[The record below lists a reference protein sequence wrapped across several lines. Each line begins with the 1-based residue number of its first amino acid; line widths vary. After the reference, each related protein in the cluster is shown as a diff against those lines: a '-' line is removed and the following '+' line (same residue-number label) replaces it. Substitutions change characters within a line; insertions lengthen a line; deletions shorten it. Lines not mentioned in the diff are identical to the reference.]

1 MVNTKERLL
10 KEGGDRALDPRAT
23 PAVEDYAK
31 TIYKL
36 QERDRRV
43 STAAL
48 AVRLG
53 VTAGSVSA
61 MLHRMDELG
70 YVRHVRYQGVELT
83 QSGRRLALAVLLRHR
98 LLELFLVRALGL
110 SWDRVHE
117 EAEVLEHALS
127 AELEEVIAGWL
138 GDPVRDP
145 HGDPIPTRDGRVVEE
160 PTVSLAHLGPGTAGE
175 LVRVSDFD
183 PAVLRHLDQR
193 GIALGDRVEVLGREP
208 FGGPFVVR
216 VEGSRGSA
224 VHRLGPELAAI
235 LRVRPA
241 G

>member
-1 MVNTKERLL
+1 MVRTKERLV
-10 KEGGDRALDPRAT
+10 KEGADRALDPRAT

-31 TIYKL
+31 AIYRL
-36 QERDRRV
+36 QERDGRV

-48 AVRLG
+48 AARVA

-70 YVRHVRYQGVELT
+70 YVRHVRYQGVQLT
-83 QSGRRLALAVLLRHR
+83 ESGRRLALAVLRRHR

-117 EAEVLEHALS
+117 EAETLEHALS
-127 AELEEVIAGWL
+127 AELEEAIAAWL

-145 HGDPIPTRDGRVVEE
+145 HGDPIPSRDGTVVEE
-160 PTVSLAHLGPGTAGE
+160 PTVSLASLEPGRSGE
-175 LVRVSDFD
+175 LLRVSDLD
-183 PAVLRHLDQR
+183 PAVLRHLDRR
-193 GIALGDRVEVLGREP
+193 GIALGDRVEVLRREP
-208 FGGPFVVR
+208 FGGPFVVV
-216 VEGSRGSA
+216 VEGSRGST
-224 VHRLGPELAAI
+224 VHSLGPDLAAT
-235 LRVRPA
+235 LRVRVD

>member
-1 MVNTKERLL
+1 MVKTKERLL

-31 TIYKL
+31 AIYKL
-36 QERDRRV
+36 EERDGRV

-61 MLHRMDELG
+61 MLHKLDELG
-70 YVRHVRYQGVELT
+70 YVRHVRYQGVQLT
-83 QSGRRLALAVLLRHR
+83 EPGRRLALAVLRRHR

-110 SWDRVHE
+110 GWDRVHE
-117 EAEVLEHALS
+117 EAEILEHALS
-127 AELEEVIAGWL
+127 ADLEDAIAAWL
-138 GDPVRDP
+138 GNPVRDP

-160 PTVSLAHLGPGTAGE
+160 PTTGLASLTPGRTAE

-208 FGGPFVVR
+208 FGGSFTVR
-216 VEGSRGSA
+216 VEGSRGST
-224 VHRLGPELAAI
+224 VHSLGPDLAAM
-235 LRVRPA
+235 LRVRVD